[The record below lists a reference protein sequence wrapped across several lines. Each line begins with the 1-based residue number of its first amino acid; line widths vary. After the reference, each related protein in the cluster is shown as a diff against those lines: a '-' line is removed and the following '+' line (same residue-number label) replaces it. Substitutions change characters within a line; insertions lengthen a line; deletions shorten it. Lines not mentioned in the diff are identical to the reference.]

1 MSRKAKEIIDSV
13 IEANDTLNSSEV
25 LQKEELKEEEKISHL
40 VKIEACHSDLF
51 NAPIMFQNTRIIF
64 KILKNRNGFYKMPC
78 SDNIK
83 EFEKRYPS
91 LAYKFIKDNKWNAEE
106 IEKFQVV
113 VTNSGKTLDITKDYD
128 RFEYELLKMYPEVG
142 ETKKPIDRKQRFY
155 IINTEE
161 KAIDLNNKFQIK
173 KQCYTIFDKL
183 SIEDKLYL
191 NSYLGKPTINI
202 SNQVLDSNILEYI
215 ESKPSEFLELNKK
228 IDIVKDYGLVGLLM
242 ERGIIS
248 KADGGLY
255 YNEIRLGTDIKE
267 VVTYINKANN
277 YDLKLRLKEKIS
289 L

>member
-64 KILKNRNGFYKMPC
+64 KILKNRSGFYKMPC

-91 LAYKFIKDNKWNAEE
+91 LAYKFIKDNKWNVEE